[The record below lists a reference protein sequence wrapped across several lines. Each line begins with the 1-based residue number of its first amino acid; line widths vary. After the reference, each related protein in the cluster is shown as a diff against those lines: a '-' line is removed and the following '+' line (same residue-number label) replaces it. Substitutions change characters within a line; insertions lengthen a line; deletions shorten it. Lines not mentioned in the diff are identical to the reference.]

1 MYSGPDTL
9 ERVGFPIRTSADQR
23 SLASPRG
30 FSQRA
35 TSFIA
40 SWRQGIHRTPLS
52 RSHHA
57 STARTQDQTAPSMP
71 TIAQYQA
78 TQTHHMT
85 NRASPASHAN
95 ATSNPSSLVKEHI
108 PPAPLA
114 GLRPNDGSGSTGHS
128 PIGPHPMSRALAQPS
143 PTPIMASAEPTLAGR
158 SGGKRIRTDDP
169 LLAKQVLYQLS
180 YAPTGLAAWTT
191 SPAATK
197 PPPQTRKP

>member
-57 STARTQDQTAPSMP
+57 STARTQDQTAPHETSDRAIP
-71 TIAQYQA
+71 TLSSYALP
-78 TQTHHMT
+78 TLT
-85 NRASPASHAN
+85 NQSIFTCQRTPARPGHPFRGSHARRRSWKRASQQPA
-95 ATSNPSSLVKEHI
+95 
-108 PPAPLA
+108 
-114 GLRPNDGSGSTGHS
+114 RPNPPHS
-128 PIGPHPMSRALAQPS
+128 N
-143 PTPIMASAEPTLAGR
+143 TAGR
-158 SGGKRIRTDDP
+158 SRTSRSRDVSRPSPYLLHDP
-169 LLAKQVLYQLS
+169 RPLPDGMEA
-180 YAPTGLAAWTT
+180 TGFEPVTPCLQSRCST
-191 SPAATK
+191 S
-197 PPPQTRKP
+197 